1 MKAERYYSITRITMK
16 ASMIFFIAQQDYTK
30 KLISVEFEIS
40 SDYDDYIN
48 EYFLKIK
55 NDDDDRYDMLTTEI
69 PNFSFIILIIA

>member
-1 MKAERYYSITRITMK
+1 MKAC
-16 ASMIFFIAQQDYTK
+16 MIFFIAQQDYTK

>member
-1 MKAERYYSITRITMK
+1 MK

-40 SDYDDYIN
+40 SDYDDCIN

-55 NDDDDRYDMLTTEI
+55 NDDNDRYDMLTTEI

>member
-1 MKAERYYSITRITMK
+1 MK

-30 KLISVEFEIS
+30 KLISVEFEIL

-55 NDDDDRYDMLTTEI
+55 NDDDDRCDMLTTENQI
-69 PNFSFIILIIA
+69 FLL

>member
-1 MKAERYYSITRITMK
+1 MK